1 MDENFVLKEGSL
13 TSGMTDQHQIVNII
27 DKDVQIEDIG
37 SFVMGDMNS
46 SIITFK
52 MNRYYDGTD
61 LSNKNINVFY
71 RTSNGIYKSETYDAY
86 VSNDSL
92 KFSWIIPYDLT
103 LVKKSKAYVCISSD
117 NYIWKTK
124 MFDISVDASFD
135 ISITPPSTNW
145 FITIESGL
153 DSIRKELSGIYE
165 WARKPE
171 KPTYTYEEVGADKA
185 GSSDNA
191 YNKSKEYVDNIS
203 KNIKEDYIPNKINEV
218 NESIKE
224 NSKNISDLQ
233 KNKAGSHHL
242 HSVSDISDFPKS
254 MPASDV
260 PDWAKADKKP
270 EYTAN
275 EVGALPNTT
284 PIPSSLSD
292 LSEDEN
298 HRTVSDGEKAEW
310 SNKSDFSGSY
320 NDLSDKPDN
329 ELTNELK
336 EKYDNASVTANQNK
350 EELKAKLDKSTH
362 TPNKWLNT
370 DSEGNISFSDK
381 PSYNP
386 NEVGAAPAKHN
397 HDDLYASK
405 NSEHTHENKSI
416 LDGITSELIEKW
428 SKHLTVRVEDE
439 TLLIE

>member
-61 LSNKNINVFY
+61 LSDKNINVFY
-71 RTSNGIYKSETYDAY
+71 RTSNGIYKSETCDIYFSD
-86 VSNDSL
+86 DLL

-103 LVKKSKAYVCISSD
+103 LVKKAKAYICISSD
-117 NYIWKTK
+117 NYVWKTK
-124 MFDISVDASFD
+124 MFDISVDVSFD
-135 ISITPPSTNW
+135 ISTTPPSTNW
-145 FITIESGL
+145 FLTIETGL
-153 DSIRKELSGIYE
+153 DTIRKELSGIYE
-165 WARKPE
+165 WARQPE

-185 GSSDNA
+185 GSSDKA
-191 YNKSKEYVDNIS
+191 YDKSKEYADNIA
-203 KNIKEDYIPNKINEV
+203 KEIKENYIPNKLSEV
-218 NESIKE
+218 NKSVKE
-224 NSKNISDLQ
+224 NTRNISELQ
-233 KNKAGSHHL
+233 ENKADSHHS
-242 HSVSDISDFPKS
+242 HSVSDIFDFPES

-260 PDWAKADKKP
+260 SDWAKAEEKP
-270 EYTAN
+270 SYTAN
-275 EVGALPNTT
+275 EVGALPDTT

-292 LSEDEN
+292 LSDDEN
-298 HRTVSDGEKAEW
+298 HRTVSDDEKTEW

-329 ELTNELK
+329 DLTNELK
-336 EKYDNASVTANQNK
+336 EKYDNTSVTANQNK
-350 EELKAKLDKSTH
+350 KDLKTKLDKSSH
-362 TPNKWLNT
+362 APNKWLNT

-386 NEVGAAPAKHN
+386 SEVGAAPAKHD

-416 LDGITSELIEKW
+416 LDKITSELIEEW

-439 TLLIE
+439 TLFIE